1 MGQEANTLTDDQLE
15 VARMVEYARIAGSG
29 YRCPRFHVIQDA
41 ASQELLAASMKPAAR
56 DTPECEGVLT
66 LMLANADHLNRSE
79 FCLEAWKMF
88 GPDGSYRRQMLEAN

>member
-1 MGQEANTLTDDQLE
+1 LGQEANTLTDDQLE

-41 ASQELLAASMKPAAR
+41 ASQEPLAASMKPAAR
-56 DTPECEGVLT
+56 DTPEYEGVLT
-66 LMLANADHLNRSE
+66 LVLANAEHLNRSE
-79 FCLEAWKMF
+79 FCLETWKMF